1 MSYLLIDIGNSY
13 TKYATLNE
21 NQRSS
26 IHYVKSAD
34 FLNVLDLDSL
44 KISASPASI
53 LLVSVANETL
63 TRNIKSKLSQVFQCT
78 VQQIKTS
85 ATAMGVSCGYS
96 DYALLGADRWVAMLA
111 GFNRI
116 KAQSQAKPVLIV
128 DCGTVVTV
136 DVVDGN
142 GQHLGG
148 WMMPGL
154 LLMNDALGE
163 KASGIYAG
171 LKESALY
178 SDFANTNKQQ
188 EPLLIG
194 QSTQQCVT
202 VGGRLAEIGFIQQCF
217 SVSEKLLGCAPLC
230 ILTGGGAKEIV
241 PLLPMQV
248 EYLPELVLDGLALF
262 IE

>member
-21 NQRSS
+21 NQWSS
-26 IHYVKSAD
+26 IHYVKSAE

-63 TRNIKSKLSQVFQCT
+63 TCNIKDKLSQAFQCT

-85 ATAMGVSCGYS
+85 ATAMGVSCGYF
-96 DYALLGADRWVAMLA
+96 DYALLGSDRWVAMLA

-116 KAQSQAKPVLIV
+116 KAQPVLIV

-163 KASGIYAG
+163 KASGIYVG

-202 VGGRLAEIGFIQQCF
+202 VGGILAEVGFIQQCF